1 MRMWELICPLD
12 ILGFQRVDLKGQL
25 MSLSGHGVSFVQV
38 ALFLNRKVFGL
49 GGMDKYYMN

>member
-49 GGMDKYYMN
+49 GSMDKYYMN